1 MKKTQ
6 KKILEEKENFN
17 MFKFNI
23 DIKSI
28 FIIVLGLII
37 VFMIL
42 FRPSKDINQDEEKIN
57 LLNQKN
63 EILLNKNDSINS
75 INNNLQIEINSLNK
89 SVDSVNIVL
98 GKNEKQIIIL
108 KKRKGEIFNNVNNMD
123 VNGVTRNLTNYLKRN
138 H

>member
-63 EILLNKNDSINS
+63 EILLNKMT
-75 INNNLQIEINSLNK
+75 
-89 SVDSVNIVL
+89 VL
-98 GKNEKQIIIL
+98 ILLIIIY
-108 KKRKGEIFNNVNNMD
+108 K
-123 VNGVTRNLTNYLKRN
+123 
-138 H
+138 

>member
-63 EILLNKNDSINS
+63 EILLNNNDSINS

>member
-1 MKKTQ
+1 
-6 KKILEEKENFN
+6 